1 MLGGYTRR
9 GYNRPRNL
17 GGLPITKIPP
27 ARVGLAVLAVAAA
40 LVPFSRAGEAPPPGA
55 AELAGLWAA
64 RQRFG
69 PDARGPLMVS
79 KVGALYVADFVGK
92 RVPVQES
99 GGSLSFELPAEQ
111 GRFRGRLEGDGGIR
125 GEWLRPGTPV
135 NGYSASPVA
144 LSADQ
149 AGNGGLTRRWRGVV
163 DPLQDDFTMF
173 LLVQPRAD
181 GSLAVVLRNP
191 ERDWGTQI
199 GARRLVREGNV
210 LQLMGARG
218 DQPEREL
225 ARGSYDP
232 ESQVITLTLRGGSY
246 DFTRAGDAS
255 DFYPRDKQPARYSY
269 LPPPAL
275 DDGWP
280 VGTLD
285 GADVSRAG
293 IEALVQRFLD
303 MPMDSQ
309 EAPQIH
315 ALLLARHGKL
325 VLEEYFHG
333 FHRDQLHNTRS
344 AGKSVAMAAIGAAM
358 QAGVPLRLDS
368 PVYQVMNGGAV
379 PAGLEPRKRAMTL
392 EHLLTMSAG
401 WYCDDTDDQAPG
413 NEQVIDD
420 QQEEPDWYRYT
431 LAVPMATAPGERA
444 VYCSCQP
451 NVALGMVERATG
463 ESAVAAFDRWVAHPL
478 RIRRYAWPLDPARQP
493 YGGGGVALL
502 ARDFLK
508 FGQLML
514 DGGRWQGHQVLSPQF
529 VRQAMSPQYH
539 LRNNL
544 YGYLWW
550 IDDVPYKDRKV
561 RVVSA
566 RGAGGQWVAI
576 VLDLELVVAIM
587 GGNYSGRVQLTYT
600 GNLVPRSIM
609 PAVRERGDDPDAPV
623 ADRDFTSSYGPSP
636 DGSRVRPQPP

>member
-1 MLGGYTRR
+1 VTRTPTAHAGLAMLAIAALLVTSSGAGE
-9 GYNRPRNL
+9 
-17 GGLPITKIPP
+17 PP
-27 ARVGLAVLAVAAA
+27 A
-40 LVPFSRAGEAPPPGA
+40 SGA
-55 AELAGLWAA
+55 AELAGLWVAK
-64 RQRFG
+64 QRFG
-69 PDARGPLMVS
+69 PDARGPLMVTR
-79 KVGALYVADFVGK
+79 VGGAYVAEIVGK
-92 RVPVQES
+92 RVPVRES
-99 GGSLSFELPAEQ
+99 AGVLSFELPAQQ
-111 GRFRGRLEGDGGIR
+111 GGFRGRLASDGRIR

-149 AGNGGLTRRWRGVV
+149 TSNVDQTRRWRGAV
-163 DPLQDDFTMF
+163 DPLQDDFTMY
-173 LLVQPRAD
+173 LLAQPRAD

-199 GARRLVREGNV
+199 GARRLLRDGNR

-255 DFYPRDKQPARYSY
+255 DFYPRGREPGRYAY

-285 GADVSRAG
+285 RADVSRAG
-293 IEALVQRFLD
+293 IENLVQRFLD
-303 MPMDSQ
+303 MPMDSPD
-309 EAPQIH
+309 APQIH
-315 ALLLARHGKL
+315 ALLLARRGKL

-333 FHRDQLHNTRS
+333 FHRNQLHNTRS
-344 AGKSVAMAAIGAAM
+344 AGKSVAATAIGAAM
-358 QAGVPLRLDS
+358 QAGAPLRLDS
-368 PVYQVMNGGAV
+368 PVYQVMNGGVA
-379 PAGLEPRKRAMTL
+379 PAGIEPRKRAMTL

-401 WYCDDTDDQAPG
+401 WYCDDTDDKAPG
-413 NEQVIDD
+413 NEETIDE

-431 LAVPMATAPGERA
+431 LAVPMATTPGERA

-451 NVALGMVERATG
+451 NVALGMVGRATG
-463 ESAVAAFDRWVAHPL
+463 ESAVAAFDRWVAEPL
-478 RIRRYAWPLDPARQP
+478 QIRRYAWPLDPARQP

-502 ARDFLK
+502 VRDFLK

-514 DGGRWQGHQVLSPQF
+514 DGGRWQGQQVLSPQF

-550 IDDVPYKDRKV
+550 IDDVPYQDRKV

-576 VLDLELVVAIM
+576 VPELELVVGIM
-587 GGNYSGRVQLTYT
+587 GGNYSSRVQLTYT
-600 GNLVPRSIM
+600 GNLVPRSIL
-609 PAVRERGDDPDAPV
+609 PAVREPGDDPAAPV
-623 ADRDFTSSYGPSP
+623 VDRGFTSAYGPSP
-636 DGSRVRPQPP
+636 DGSRVSPERP